1 MPYLNNEKI
10 ELKERSLDRL
20 KFKRL
25 YSEQLIDKNKNN
37 IVELG
42 DVLNYKII
50 IKNRSKKD
58 YEEDLIVTE
67 FLSEY
72 VEYES
77 HYENKEIIS
86 FNYDKNRTLS
96 WKIGKL
102 KNGSEI
108 VLNYLVKVTSGKSN
122 DIINSTGF
130 FKNIPTSKIKNTI
143 GINLN
148 GNQKEVL
155 IKYYE
160 KLKSKYNGK
169 KLINE
174 IYKESFNTDIKFDE
188 FDITKLIIN
197 TQLDTDSIKTLYLNK
212 NHSYY
217 KIILNK
223 CWSSIALFNHK
234 YTNGQNESYYGLK
247 SFGAYD
253 DPERRRDYIYLETF
267 KTGDILIYKN

>member
-25 YSEQLIDKNKNN
+25 YIEKLVDKNNNN

-50 IKNRSKKD
+50 IKNRSKKY

-96 WKIGKL
+96 WNIGKL

-130 FKNIPTSKIKNTI
+130 VNNIPTSKIKNTI

-217 KIILNK
+217 NIILNK

-234 YTNGQNESYYGLK
+234 YTNG
-247 SFGAYD
+247 
-253 DPERRRDYIYLETF
+253 
-267 KTGDILIYKN
+267 

>member
-1 MPYLNNEKI
+1 M
-10 ELKERSLDRL
+10 
-20 KFKRL
+20 
-25 YSEQLIDKNKNN
+25 
-37 IVELG
+37 ELG

-86 FNYDKNRTLS
+86 FNYDKNRILS
-96 WKIGKL
+96 WNIGKL

-130 FKNIPTSKIKNTI
+130 VKNIPTSKIKNTI

-148 GNQKEVL
+148 GNQKEVS

-188 FDITKLIIN
+188 FDITKLIIKS
-197 TQLDTDSIKTLYLNK
+197 QLDTDSIKLY
-212 NHSYY
+212 
-217 KIILNK
+217 I
-223 CWSSIALFNHK
+223 
-234 YTNGQNESYYGLK
+234 
-247 SFGAYD
+247 
-253 DPERRRDYIYLETF
+253 
-267 KTGDILIYKN
+267 

>member
-25 YSEQLIDKNKNN
+25 YIEKLVDKNNNN

-96 WKIGKL
+96 WNIGKL

-130 FKNIPTSKIKNTI
+130 VNNIPTSKIKNTI

-148 GNQKEVL
+148 GNQKEVS

-217 KIILNK
+217 NIILNK

-234 YTNGQNESYYGLK
+234 YTNG
-247 SFGAYD
+247 
-253 DPERRRDYIYLETF
+253 
-267 KTGDILIYKN
+267 

>member
-1 MPYLNNEKI
+1 MTQKNAILNFNTSQKMPYLNNEKI

-20 KFKRL
+20 KFKLL
-25 YSEQLIDKNKNN
+25 YIEKLVDKNNNN

-217 KIILNK
+217 
-223 CWSSIALFNHK
+223 
-234 YTNGQNESYYGLK
+234 
-247 SFGAYD
+247 
-253 DPERRRDYIYLETF
+253 
-267 KTGDILIYKN
+267 